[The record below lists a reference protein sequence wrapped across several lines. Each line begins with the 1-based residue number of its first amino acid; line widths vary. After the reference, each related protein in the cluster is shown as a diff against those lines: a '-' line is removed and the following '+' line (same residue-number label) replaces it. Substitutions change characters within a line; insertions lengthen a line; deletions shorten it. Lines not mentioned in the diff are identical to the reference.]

1 MERKETV
8 VVVDDD
14 REIRTVIEIALKKP
28 GRTIVGFGD
37 GQEALEFLARS
48 DDVDLVVSDVAMEG
62 FDGHRLLRHLR
73 SNARTAS
80 TSVIF
85 VTAADG
91 AETRFDVVGERAVE
105 HLRKPFDVAEL
116 RSRADGAIQRR
127 ENSATPRDPET
138 GLHTRA
144 HFESLLA
151 TALRDA
157 PSDGSPLALMFGDLE
172 SLDGGAAL
180 PRVATIIGMH
190 LRATDFAARVGAN
203 AFATV
208 HPSCDASGATVIA
221 QRILRAV
228 SGDPQCAGVSIRLGL
243 AVTATPRETQP
254 EALVAAAD
262 EALHAEKRI
271 GEAPL
276 TLRTL

>member
-1 MERKETV
+1 MERNETV

-14 REIRTVIEIALKKP
+14 RAIRTVIEMALKKP

-73 SNARTAS
+73 SNVRTAS

-91 AETRFDVVGERAVE
+91 AEARFDVVGERAVE

-116 RSRADGAIQRR
+116 RSRADGAILRR
-127 ENSATPRDPET
+127 ENSAPPRDSET

-157 PSDGSPLALMFGDLE
+157 PSDGSPLALMIGDLE
-172 SLDGGAAL
+172 GVDGGAAL
-180 PRVATIIGMH
+180 PRIATIIAMH
-190 LRATDFAARVGAN
+190 LRTTDFAARIGDS

-208 HPSCDASGATVIA
+208 HPSCDASGVTAIG

-243 AVTATPRETQP
+243 AVAPAPRETLP
-254 EALVAAAD
+254 EALFAAAN
-262 EALHAEKRI
+262 EALNAEKKT